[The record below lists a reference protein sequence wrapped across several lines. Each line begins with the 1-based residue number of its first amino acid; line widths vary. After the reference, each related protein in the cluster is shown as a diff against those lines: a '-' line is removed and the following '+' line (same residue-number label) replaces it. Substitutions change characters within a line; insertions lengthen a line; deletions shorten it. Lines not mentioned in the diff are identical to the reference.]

1 MGFKNIHIILLIC
14 FAIILKLLFFS
25 FALVLVQDNAKMDSL
40 VANDAFKIRNKRRR
54 ITYSLLCAKENI
66 SNEEYIFAEKKETE
80 DYNKLFI
87 RFKLPILS
95 FLTNYLSVNVMELKT
110 NLSDFSETCFNSL
123 SSKKHLSISIL
134 RI

>member
-1 MGFKNIHIILLIC
+1 
-14 FAIILKLLFFS
+14 
-25 FALVLVQDNAKMDSL
+25 LVLVQDNAKMDSL